1 MALAIVTGSSRGIG
15 EATAIKLAEDGFDIL
30 VNYSGNQ
37 ERAEAVVAKIE
48 ALGQKAIAVKANVS
62 NIEEVKEM
70 VKTAIDT
77 FGSIDV
83 VINNAGITRDNLTMR
98 MKQEDFDDV
107 IATNLKGVFNVVQSV
122 TRQMLKQRVGVIIN
136 MSSVVGSLGNAGQAN
151 YVASKAGVEGLT
163 KTFAREFASRG
174 VRVNAVAPGF
184 IISDMTDKLS
194 EDIVESMKGQIPLA
208 KLGEVNDIA
217 EAVSF
222 LASNKAKYITG
233 QTLHVNGGMF
243 MN

>member
-15 EATAIKLAEDGFDIL
+15 EATAIKLAEDGFDVL

-62 NIEEVKEM
+62 DAEEVKEM
-70 VKTAIDT
+70 IRIAIEN

-83 VINNAGITRDNLTMR
+83 VVNNAGITRDNLTMR
-98 MKQEDFDDV
+98 MKAEDFDDV

-122 TRQMLKQRVGVIIN
+122 TRQMLKQRTGVVIN

-184 IISDMTDKLS
+184 IVSDMTDKLGA
-194 EDIVESMKGQIPLA
+194 DLVESMQQQIPLGS
-208 KLGEVNDIA
+208 LGEVNDIA

>member
-1 MALAIVTGSSRGIG
+1 MAVALVTGSSRGIG
-15 EATAIKLAEDGFDIL
+15 EATAIKLAEDGFDIV
-30 VNYSGNQ
+30 VNYSGSK
-37 ERAEAVVAKIE
+37 ERAEGVVTKIE
-48 ALGQKAIAVKANVS
+48 SLGQKAIAIQANVS
-62 NIEEVKEM
+62 DLEAVQTM
-70 VKTAIDT
+70 VKTTIET

-98 MKQEDFDDV
+98 MKPEEFDEV

-122 TRQMLKQRVGVIIN
+122 SRQMLKQRYGVIIN

-174 VRVNAVAPGF
+174 IRVNVVAPGF
-184 IISDMTDKLS
+184 IVSDMTDQLS
-194 EDIVESMKGQIPLA
+194 EEIVDTMKKQIPLA
-208 KLGEVNDIA
+208 SLGEVEDIA

-233 QTLHVNGGMF
+233 QTLHVNGGML

>member
-122 TRQMLKQRVGVIIN
+122 TRQMLKQRAGVIIN

-208 KLGEVNDIA
+208 TLGEVNDIA

>member
-1 MALAIVTGSSRGIG
+1 MSVALITGSSRGIG
-15 EATAIKLAEDGFDIL
+15 EATAIKLAEDGYDIV
-30 VNYSGNQ
+30 VNYSGSK
-37 ERAEAVVAKIE
+37 ERAEGVVAKIE
-48 ALGQKAIAVKANVS
+48 ALGKQAIAVKADVS
-62 NIEEVKEM
+62 NLDEVKTM
-70 VKTAIDT
+70 IDQCVET
-77 FGSIDV
+77 FGLLDV
-83 VINNAGITRDNLTMR
+83 VVNNAGITRDNLTMR
-98 MKQEDFDDV
+98 MKPEDFDDV
-107 IATNLKGVFNVVQSV
+107 IATNLKGVFNVVQAASR
-122 TRQMLKQRVGVIIN
+122 TLLKQRSGVIIN
-136 MSSVVGSLGNAGQAN
+136 MSSVVGSIGNVGQAN

-184 IISDMTDKLS
+184 IVSDMTDKLS
-194 EDIVESMKGQIPLA
+194 SDLVDAMKTQIPLGT
-208 KLGEVNDIA
+208 LGEVNDIA

>member
-15 EATAIKLAEDGFDIL
+15 EATAIKLAEDGFDVL

-62 NIEEVKEM
+62 DAEEVKEM
-70 VKTAIDT
+70 IRIAIET

-83 VINNAGITRDNLTMR
+83 VVNNAGITRDNLTMR
-98 MKQEDFDDV
+98 MKAEDFDDV

-122 TRQMLKQRVGVIIN
+122 TRQMLKQRSGVIIN
-136 MSSVVGSLGNAGQAN
+136 MSSVVGALGNAGQAN

-184 IISDMTDKLS
+184 IVSDMTDKLGA
-194 EDIVESMKGQIPLA
+194 DLVEGMKQQIPLGT
-208 KLGEVNDIA
+208 LGEVNDIA

>member
-62 NIEEVKEM
+62 DIEAVKAM
-70 VKTAIDT
+70 VKSAIDT

-83 VINNAGITRDNLTMR
+83 VVNNAGITRDNLTMR
-98 MKQEDFDDV
+98 MKPEDFDDV
-107 IATNLKGVFNVVQSV
+107 IATNLKGVFNVVQAV
-122 TRQMLKQRVGVIIN
+122 TRQMMKQRAGVIIN

-184 IISDMTDKLS
+184 IVSDMTDKLS
-194 EDIVESMKGQIPLA
+194 DEIVEAMKGQIPLA
-208 KLGEVNDIA
+208 TLGEVNDIA

>member
-15 EATAIKLAEDGFDIL
+15 EATAIKLAEDGFDVL

-62 NIEEVKEM
+62 DAEEVKEM
-70 VKTAIDT
+70 VRIAIET

-83 VINNAGITRDNLTMR
+83 VVNNAGITRDNLTMR
-98 MKQEDFDDV
+98 MKSEDFDDV

-122 TRQMLKQRVGVIIN
+122 TRQMLKQRSGVIIN
-136 MSSVVGSLGNAGQAN
+136 MSSVVGALGNAGQAN

-184 IISDMTDKLS
+184 IVSDMTDKLGA
-194 EDIVESMKGQIPLA
+194 DLVEGMKQQIPLGT
-208 KLGEVNDIA
+208 LGEVNDIA

>member
-1 MALAIVTGSSRGIG
+1 MAVALVTGSSRGIG
-15 EATAIKLAEDGFDIL
+15 EATAIKLAEDGFDIV
-30 VNYSGNQ
+30 VNYSGSK
-37 ERAEAVVAKIE
+37 ERAEGVVTKIE
-48 ALGQKAIAVKANVS
+48 SLGQKAIAIQANVS
-62 NIEEVKEM
+62 DLEAVQTM
-70 VKTAIDT
+70 VKTTIET

-98 MKQEDFDDV
+98 MKPEEFDEV

-122 TRQMLKQRVGVIIN
+122 SRQMLKQRYGVIIN

-174 VRVNAVAPGF
+174 IRVNAVAPGF
-184 IISDMTDKLS
+184 IVSDMTDQLS
-194 EDIVESMKGQIPLA
+194 EEIVDTMKKQIPLA
-208 KLGEVNDIA
+208 SLGEVEDIA

-233 QTLHVNGGMF
+233 QTLHVNGGML

>member
-15 EATAIKLAEDGFDIL
+15 EATAIKLAEDGFDVL
-30 VNYSGNQ
+30 VNYSGSQ

-62 NIEEVKEM
+62 DAEEVKEM
-70 VKTAIDT
+70 IRIAIEN

-83 VINNAGITRDNLTMR
+83 VVNNAGITRDNLTMR
-98 MKQEDFDDV
+98 MKAEDFDDV

-122 TRQMLKQRVGVIIN
+122 TRQMLKQRTGVIIN

-184 IISDMTDKLS
+184 IVSDMTDKLGA
-194 EDIVESMKGQIPLA
+194 DLVESMKQQIPLGS
-208 KLGEVNDIA
+208 LGEVNDIA

>member
-15 EATAIKLAEDGFDIL
+15 EATAIKLAEDGFDVL

-62 NIEEVKEM
+62 DAEEVKEM
-70 VKTAIDT
+70 IRIAIET

-83 VINNAGITRDNLTMR
+83 VVNNAGITRDNLTMR
-98 MKQEDFDDV
+98 MKSEDFDDV

-122 TRQMLKQRVGVIIN
+122 TRQMLKQRSGVIIN
-136 MSSVVGSLGNAGQAN
+136 MSSVVGALGNAGQAN

-184 IISDMTDKLS
+184 IISDMTDKLGA
-194 EDIVESMKGQIPLA
+194 DLVEGMKQQIPLGT
-208 KLGEVNDIA
+208 LGEVNDIA

>member
-1 MALAIVTGSSRGIG
+1 MLAIVTGSSRGIG
-15 EATAIKLAEDGFDIL
+15 EATAIKLAADGFDIV
-30 VNYSGNQ
+30 VNYSGSKD
-37 ERAEAVVAKIE
+37 RALSVVKKIE

-62 NIEEVKEM
+62 DIDEVKAM
-70 VKTAIDT
+70 VQIALET

-83 VINNAGITRDNLTMR
+83 VVNNAGITRDNLTMR
-98 MKQEDFDDV
+98 MKSEEFDDV

-122 TRQMLKQRVGVIIN
+122 SRQMLKQRSGVIIN
-136 MSSVVGSLGNAGQAN
+136 MSSVVGALGNAGQAN

-174 VRVNAVAPGF
+174 IRVNAVAPGF
-184 IISDMTDKLS
+184 IVSDMTDKL
-194 EDIVESMKGQIPLA
+194 DATTVEAMKSQIPLGT
-208 KLGEVNDIA
+208 LGNVDDIA

-222 LASNKAKYITG
+222 LASEKSKYITG
-233 QTLHVNGGMF
+233 HTLHVNGGML

>member
-15 EATAIKLAEDGFDIL
+15 EATAIKLAEDGFDVL

-62 NIEEVKEM
+62 DAEEVKEM
-70 VKTAIDT
+70 IRIAIEN

-83 VINNAGITRDNLTMR
+83 VVNNAGITRDNLTMR
-98 MKQEDFDDV
+98 MKAEDFDDV

-122 TRQMLKQRVGVIIN
+122 TRQMLKQRTGVIIN
-136 MSSVVGSLGNAGQAN
+136 MSSVVGALGNAGQAN

-184 IISDMTDKLS
+184 IVSDMTDKLGA
-194 EDIVESMKGQIPLA
+194 DLVESMKQQIPLGS
-208 KLGEVNDIA
+208 LGEVNDIA

>member
-15 EATAIKLAEDGFDIL
+15 EATAIKLAEDGFDVL

-62 NIEEVKEM
+62 DAEEVKEM
-70 VKTAIDT
+70 IRIAIET

-83 VINNAGITRDNLTMR
+83 VVNNAGITRDNLTMR
-98 MKQEDFDDV
+98 MKAEDFDDV

-122 TRQMLKQRVGVIIN
+122 TRQMLKQRSGVIIN
-136 MSSVVGSLGNAGQAN
+136 MSSVVGALGNAGQAN

-184 IISDMTDKLS
+184 IVSDMTDKLGA
-194 EDIVESMKGQIPLA
+194 DLVEGMKKQIPLGT
-208 KLGEVNDIA
+208 LGEVNDIA

>member
-15 EATAIKLAEDGFDIL
+15 EATAIKLAEDGFDVL

-62 NIEEVKEM
+62 DAEEVKEM
-70 VKTAIDT
+70 IRIAIET

-83 VINNAGITRDNLTMR
+83 VVNNAGITRDNLTMR
-98 MKQEDFDDV
+98 MKSEDFDDV

-122 TRQMLKQRVGVIIN
+122 TRQMLKQRSGVIIN
-136 MSSVVGSLGNAGQAN
+136 MSSVVGALGNAGQAN

-184 IISDMTDKLS
+184 IVSDMTDKLGA
-194 EDIVESMKGQIPLA
+194 DLVEGMKQQIPLGT
-208 KLGEVNDIA
+208 LGKVNDIA

>member
-62 NIEEVKEM
+62 DAEEVKEM
-70 VKTAIDT
+70 IRIAIET

-83 VINNAGITRDNLTMR
+83 VVNNAGITRDNLTMR
-98 MKQEDFDDV
+98 MKAEDFDDV

-122 TRQMLKQRVGVIIN
+122 TRQMLKQRSGVIIN
-136 MSSVVGSLGNAGQAN
+136 MSSVVGALGNAGQAN

-184 IISDMTDKLS
+184 IVSDMTDKLGA
-194 EDIVESMKGQIPLA
+194 DLVEGMKKQIPLGT
-208 KLGEVNDIA
+208 LGEVNDIA

>member
-1 MALAIVTGSSRGIG
+1 MAVALVTGSSRGIG
-15 EATAIKLAEDGFDIL
+15 EATAIKLAEDGFDIV
-30 VNYSGNQ
+30 VNYSGSK
-37 ERAEAVVAKIE
+37 ERAEGVVTKIE
-48 ALGQKAIAVKANVS
+48 SLGQKAIAIQANVS
-62 NIEEVKEM
+62 DLEAVQTM
-70 VKTAIDT
+70 VKTTIET
-77 FGSIDV
+77 FGSLDV

-98 MKQEDFDDV
+98 MKPEEFDEV

-122 TRQMLKQRVGVIIN
+122 SRQMLKQRYGVIIN

-174 VRVNAVAPGF
+174 IRVNAVAPGF
-184 IISDMTDKLS
+184 IVSDMTDQLS
-194 EDIVESMKGQIPLA
+194 EEIVDTMKKQIPLA
-208 KLGEVNDIA
+208 SLGEVEDIA

-233 QTLHVNGGMF
+233 QTLHVNGGML

>member
-15 EATAIKLAEDGFDIL
+15 EATAIKLAEDGFDVL

-62 NIEEVKEM
+62 DAEEVKEM
-70 VKTAIDT
+70 IRIAIEN

-83 VINNAGITRDNLTMR
+83 VVNNAGITRDNLTMR
-98 MKQEDFDDV
+98 MKAEDFDDV

-122 TRQMLKQRVGVIIN
+122 TRQMLKQRTGVIIN

-184 IISDMTDKLS
+184 IVSDMTDKLGA
-194 EDIVESMKGQIPLA
+194 DLVESMKQQIPLGS
-208 KLGEVNDIA
+208 LGEVNDIA

>member
-15 EATAIKLAEDGFDIL
+15 EATAIKLAEDGFDVL

-62 NIEEVKEM
+62 NAEEVKEM
-70 VKTAIDT
+70 IRIAIET

-83 VINNAGITRDNLTMR
+83 VVNNAGITRDNLTMR
-98 MKQEDFDDV
+98 MKSEDFDDV

-122 TRQMLKQRVGVIIN
+122 TRQMLKQRSGVIIN
-136 MSSVVGSLGNAGQAN
+136 MSSVVGALGNAGQAN

-184 IISDMTDKLS
+184 IVSDMTGKLGT
-194 EDIVESMKGQIPLA
+194 DLVEGMKQQIPLGT
-208 KLGEVNDIA
+208 LGEVNDIA

>member
-15 EATAIKLAEDGFDIL
+15 EATAIKLAEDGFDVL

-37 ERAEAVVAKIE
+37 ERAETVVAKIE

-62 NIEEVKEM
+62 DAEEVKEM
-70 VKTAIDT
+70 IRIAIEN

-83 VINNAGITRDNLTMR
+83 VVNNAGITRDNLTMR
-98 MKQEDFDDV
+98 MKAEDFDDV

-122 TRQMLKQRVGVIIN
+122 TRQMLKQRTGVIIN

-184 IISDMTDKLS
+184 IVSDMTDKLGA
-194 EDIVESMKGQIPLA
+194 DLVESMKQQIPLGS
-208 KLGEVNDIA
+208 LGEVNDIA

>member
-15 EATAIKLAEDGFDIL
+15 EATAIKLAEDGFDVL

-62 NIEEVKEM
+62 DAEEVKEM
-70 VKTAIDT
+70 IRIAIEN

-83 VINNAGITRDNLTMR
+83 VVNNAGITRDNLTMR
-98 MKQEDFDDV
+98 MKAEDFDDV
-107 IATNLKGVFNVVQSV
+107 IATNLKGLFNVVQSV
-122 TRQMLKQRVGVIIN
+122 TRQMLKQRTGVIIN

-184 IISDMTDKLS
+184 IVSDMTDKLGA
-194 EDIVESMKGQIPLA
+194 DLVESMQQQIPLGS
-208 KLGEVNDIA
+208 LGEVNDIA

>member
-15 EATAIKLAEDGFDIL
+15 EATAIKLAEDGFDVL

-37 ERAEAVVAKIE
+37 ERAAAVVAKIE
-48 ALGQKAIAVKANVS
+48 ALGQKAISVKANVS
-62 NIEEVKEM
+62 DAEEVKEM
-70 VKTAIDT
+70 IRIAIDN

-83 VINNAGITRDNLTMR
+83 VVNNAGITRDNLTMR
-98 MKQEDFDDV
+98 MKAEDFDDV

-122 TRQMLKQRVGVIIN
+122 TRQMLKQRTGVIIN

-184 IISDMTDKLS
+184 IVSDMTDKLGA
-194 EDIVESMKGQIPLA
+194 DLVESMKQQIPLGS
-208 KLGEVNDIA
+208 LGEVNDIA

>member
-15 EATAIKLAEDGFDIL
+15 EATAIKLAEDGFDVL

-37 ERAEAVVAKIE
+37 ERAEAVVAKVE

-62 NIEEVKEM
+62 DAEEVKEM
-70 VKTAIDT
+70 IRIAIEN

-83 VINNAGITRDNLTMR
+83 VVNNAGITRDNLTMR
-98 MKQEDFDDV
+98 MKAEDFDDV

-122 TRQMLKQRVGVIIN
+122 TRQMLKQRTGVIIN

-184 IISDMTDKLS
+184 IVSDMTDKLGA
-194 EDIVESMKGQIPLA
+194 DLVESMQQQIPLGS
-208 KLGEVNDIA
+208 LGEVNDIA

>member
-15 EATAIKLAEDGFDIL
+15 EATAIKLAEDGFDVL

-62 NIEEVKEM
+62 DAEEVKEM
-70 VKTAIDT
+70 IRIAIET

-83 VINNAGITRDNLTMR
+83 VVNNAGITRDNLTMR
-98 MKQEDFDDV
+98 MKSEDFDDV

-122 TRQMLKQRVGVIIN
+122 TRQMLKQRSGVIIN
-136 MSSVVGSLGNAGQAN
+136 MSSVVGALGNAGQAN

-184 IISDMTDKLS
+184 IVSDMTDKLGA
-194 EDIVESMKGQIPLA
+194 DLVEGMKQQIPLGT
-208 KLGEVNDIA
+208 LGEVNDIA

>member
-15 EATAIKLAEDGFDIL
+15 EATAIKLAEDGFDVL

-37 ERAEAVVAKIE
+37 ERAAAVVAKIE

-62 NIEEVKEM
+62 DAEEVKEM
-70 VKTAIDT
+70 IRIAIEN

-83 VINNAGITRDNLTMR
+83 VVNNAGITRDNLTMR
-98 MKQEDFDDV
+98 MKAEDFDDV

-122 TRQMLKQRVGVIIN
+122 TRQMLKQRTGVIIN

-184 IISDMTDKLS
+184 IVSDMTDKLGA
-194 EDIVESMKGQIPLA
+194 DLVESMKQQIPLGS
-208 KLGEVNDIA
+208 LGEVNDIA

>member
-15 EATAIKLAEDGFDIL
+15 EATAIKLAEDGFDVL
-30 VNYSGNQ
+30 VNYLGNQ

-62 NIEEVKEM
+62 DAEEVKEM
-70 VKTAIDT
+70 IRIAIET

-83 VINNAGITRDNLTMR
+83 VVNNAGITRDNLTMR
-98 MKQEDFDDV
+98 MKAEDFDDV

-122 TRQMLKQRVGVIIN
+122 TRQMLKQRSGVIIN
-136 MSSVVGSLGNAGQAN
+136 MSSVVGALGNAGQAN

-184 IISDMTDKLS
+184 IVSDMTDKLGA
-194 EDIVESMKGQIPLA
+194 DLVEGMKQQIPLGT
-208 KLGEVNDIA
+208 LGEVNDIA

>member
-15 EATAIKLAEDGFDIL
+15 EATAIKLAEDGFDVL

-37 ERAEAVVAKIE
+37 ERAEAVVSKIE

-62 NIEEVKEM
+62 DAEEVKEM
-70 VKTAIDT
+70 IRIAIET

-83 VINNAGITRDNLTMR
+83 VVNNAGITRDNLTMR
-98 MKQEDFDDV
+98 MKTEDFDDV

-122 TRQMLKQRVGVIIN
+122 TRQMLKQRSGVIIN

-174 VRVNAVAPGF
+174 IRVNAVAPGF
-184 IISDMTDKLS
+184 IVSDMTDKLGA
-194 EDIVESMKGQIPLA
+194 DLVEGMKQQIPLGT
-208 KLGEVNDIA
+208 LGEVNDIA

>member
-15 EATAIKLAEDGFDIL
+15 EATAIKLAEDGFDVL

-62 NIEEVKEM
+62 NAEEVKEM
-70 VKTAIDT
+70 IRIAIET

-83 VINNAGITRDNLTMR
+83 VVNNAGITRDNLTMR
-98 MKQEDFDDV
+98 MKSEDFDDV

-122 TRQMLKQRVGVIIN
+122 TRQMLKQRSGVIIN
-136 MSSVVGSLGNAGQAN
+136 MSSVVGALGNAGQAN

-184 IISDMTDKLS
+184 IVSDMTGKLGA
-194 EDIVESMKGQIPLA
+194 DLVEGMKQQIPLGT
-208 KLGEVNDIA
+208 LGEVNDIA

>member
-37 ERAEAVVAKIE
+37 ERAEAVVATIE

-122 TRQMLKQRVGVIIN
+122 TRQMLKQRAGVIIN

-208 KLGEVNDIA
+208 TLGEVNDIA

>member
-15 EATAIKLAEDGFDIL
+15 EATAIKLAEDGFDVL

-62 NIEEVKEM
+62 DAEEVKEM
-70 VKTAIDT
+70 IRIAIEN

-83 VINNAGITRDNLTMR
+83 VVNNAGITRDNLTMR
-98 MKQEDFDDV
+98 MKAEDFDDV

-122 TRQMLKQRVGVIIN
+122 TRQMLKQRTGVIIN

-174 VRVNAVAPGF
+174 IRVNAVAPGF
-184 IISDMTDKLS
+184 IVSDMTDKLGA
-194 EDIVESMKGQIPLA
+194 DLVESMQQQIPLGS
-208 KLGEVNDIA
+208 LGEVNDIA

>member
-107 IATNLKGVFNVVQSV
+107 ISTNLKGVFNVVQSV

-208 KLGEVNDIA
+208 TLGEVNDIA

>member
-15 EATAIKLAEDGFDIL
+15 EATAIKLAEDGFDVL

-62 NIEEVKEM
+62 DAEEVKEM
-70 VKTAIDT
+70 IRIAIET

-83 VINNAGITRDNLTMR
+83 VVNNAGITRDNLTMR
-98 MKQEDFDDV
+98 MKAEDFDDV
-107 IATNLKGVFNVVQSV
+107 IAINLKGVFNVVQSV
-122 TRQMLKQRVGVIIN
+122 TRQMLKQRSGVIIN
-136 MSSVVGSLGNAGQAN
+136 MSSVVGALGNAGQAN

-184 IISDMTDKLS
+184 IVSDMTDKLGA
-194 EDIVESMKGQIPLA
+194 DLVESMKQQIPLGT
-208 KLGEVNDIA
+208 LGEVNDIA

>member
-15 EATAIKLAEDGFDIL
+15 EATAIKLAEDGFDVL

-62 NIEEVKEM
+62 DAEEVKEM
-70 VKTAIDT
+70 IRIAIEN

-83 VINNAGITRDNLTMR
+83 VVNNAGITRDNLTMR
-98 MKQEDFDDV
+98 MKAEDFDDV

-122 TRQMLKQRVGVIIN
+122 TRQMLKQRTGVIIN
-136 MSSVVGSLGNAGQAN
+136 MSSVVGALGNAGQAN

-184 IISDMTDKLS
+184 IVSDMTDKLGA
-194 EDIVESMKGQIPLA
+194 DLVESMQQQIPLGS
-208 KLGEVNDIA
+208 LGEVNDIA

>member
-15 EATAIKLAEDGFDIL
+15 EATAIKLAEDGFDVL

-37 ERAEAVVAKIE
+37 ERAAAVVAKIE

-62 NIEEVKEM
+62 DAEEVKEM
-70 VKTAIDT
+70 IRIAIEN

-83 VINNAGITRDNLTMR
+83 VVNNAGITRDNLTMR
-98 MKQEDFDDV
+98 MKAEDFDDV

-122 TRQMLKQRVGVIIN
+122 TRQMLKQRTGVIIN
-136 MSSVVGSLGNAGQAN
+136 MSSVVGSIGNAGQAN

-184 IISDMTDKLS
+184 IVSDMTDKLGA
-194 EDIVESMKGQIPLA
+194 DLVESMKQQIPLGS
-208 KLGEVNDIA
+208 LGEVNDIA